1 MKKNKII
8 FIFSLIFIF
17 FVIIYK
23 NISLTYVV
31 GKSMEGAISAGDIL
45 LIDKSYSDEEVFR
58 GDIGIFDID
67 IDGELQRIIKRIIG
81 LSGDTIEI
89 LGGTLYIN
97 GVIKDEPYLSKNNIK
112 LKDLK
117 VIVPNGKVFVLGD
130 NRDISM
136 DSRSEKVGFI
146 DFDKSTYGK
155 VIKKMNK

>member
-1 MKKNKII
+1 MKNNKI
-8 FIFSLIFIF
+8 IFSLIFIF
-17 FVIIYK
+17 FIIIYK

-58 GDIGIFDID
+58 GDVGIFDIN
-67 IDGELQRIIKRIIG
+67 IDGELQRIIKRIIA

-89 LGGTLYIN
+89 LDGSIYIN
-97 GVIKDEPYLSKNNIK
+97 GVIQEESYLNSESIK

-117 VIVPNGKVFVLGD
+117 VVVPKGKVFVLGD

-136 DSRSEKVGFI
+136 DSRNSKIGFI
-146 DFDKSTYGK
+146 DFNKSIYGK
-155 VIKKMNK
+155 VINKLNK